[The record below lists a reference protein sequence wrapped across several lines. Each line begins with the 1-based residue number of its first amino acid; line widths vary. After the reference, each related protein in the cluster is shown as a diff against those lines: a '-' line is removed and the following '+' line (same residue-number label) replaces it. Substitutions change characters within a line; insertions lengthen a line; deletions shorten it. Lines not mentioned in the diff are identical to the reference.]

1 MVGTVL
7 TFGFLEIRKQTMPN
21 AKKSFV
27 VGGHYETFISDK
39 IASGRFNNASEVV
52 RAGLRMLEDYESR
65 LSHVRA
71 LVDVAEAEVRDGKG
85 VEFASSTALA
95 DEIARRGSRP

>member
-1 MVGTVL
+1 
-7 TFGFLEIRKQTMPN
+7 MPN

-27 VGGHYETFISDK
+27 VGGHYDSFISEK

-71 LVDVAEAEVRDGKG
+71 LVDEADAQVRDGKG
-85 VEFASSTALA
+85 VEFASSAKLA
-95 DEIARRGSRP
+95 DEIAHRGSRP